1 MFAKEAHLN
10 SMKKSTVFIL
20 LITLAVK
27 VMALDIYEE
36 ISNAIRSG
44 DSRQISTFFGNSLDM
59 TIGNQEDVYSKA
71 QAELVLRD
79 FFAKNTPK
87 SFLVNHKGSS
97 KEGTLYAIGT
107 LLTTSG
113 KSFRTSFYL
122 KSSGGKYILQ
132 ELRIEPQ

>member
-1 MFAKEAHLN
+1 
-10 SMKKSTVFIL
+10 MKKT
-20 LITLAVK
+20 TLFVLVLSLSSK
-27 VMALDIYEE
+27 VIAIVIYDE

-44 DSRQISTFFGNSLDM
+44 DSRQVSTFFGSSLDM

-71 QAELVLRD
+71 QAELILRD
-79 FFAKNTPK
+79 FFSKNSPK
-87 SFLVNHKGSS
+87 TFTVNHKGSS

-107 LLTTSG
+107 LTTMNG